1 MSFTSSHAIATVV
14 AASTLCLSPA
24 STSTLMQAL
33 PPSETGPT
41 TPPKAVTL
49 APGQPAPPIVIE
61 EWLKGPPVERFEPGT
76 IYVLEFWATWCGPCL
91 AGIGHLT
98 LLQREYASNG
108 VVVVGITSK
117 DSRNA
122 LPAVKEMV
130 SLRGN
135 GMAYSVAWDGS
146 TITYKRYISAARVGG
161 IPVSFVV
168 GKDGIIEFIGHPHAL
183 ELVLPKLVDG
193 TWNRDRDLAEVREA
207 ERLGKAMEDL
217 IRTKPAEAMT
227 RFTELARR
235 WPRYAEQFLGTR
247 SEIERGMGDTD
258 AWAKT
263 LDQMEARALSADDFL
278 SLRGLAA
285 RTLAH
290 RSAPGMADRC
300 LRVATAAVRLSGE
313 RDSLSLRLLA
323 KVHHDL
329 GNAAEAIR
337 VMTKAV
343 ERSDASMK
351 GRLQQE
357 LDAWTAE
364 AGSAPPTPATKPTS

>member
-1 MSFTSSHAIATVV
+1 MNSHAV
-14 AASTLCLSPA
+14 AMVLMASTLVLSSAPA
-24 STSTLMQAL
+24 SPPAVPVGQRTSA
-33 PPSETGPT
+33 
-41 TPPKAVTL
+41 PPKAVTL
-49 APGQPAPPIVIE
+49 APGQPAPPMVIE

-76 IYVLEFWATWCGPCL
+76 IYVLEFWATWCSPCL

-98 LLQREYASNG
+98 LLQREYASKG
-108 VVVVGITSK
+108 VVVIGVTSK
-117 DSRNA
+117 DARNPLA
-122 LPAVKEMV
+122 AVKEMV
-130 SLRGN
+130 SLRGE
-135 GMAYSVAWDGS
+135 GMAYAVAWDGS
-146 TITYKRYISAARVGG
+146 TTTHRRYINAAKLGG

-168 GKDGIIEFIGHPHAL
+168 GKDGLIEFIGHPNSL

-193 TWNRDRDLAEVREA
+193 TWNRERDLAEVREA

-217 IRTKPAEAMT
+217 IRSKPAEAMT
-227 RFTELARR
+227 AFTELARR

-247 SEIERGMGDTD
+247 SEIERGLGNND

-263 LDQMEARALSADDFL
+263 LDQIEARALAADDFL
-278 SLRGLAA
+278 ALRGLAA

-323 KVHHDL
+323 KIQHDR

-337 VMTKAV
+337 LMTKAV
-343 ERSDASMK
+343 ERSDATMK
-351 GRLQQE
+351 GRLQEE
-357 LDAWTAE
+357 LDAWIAE
-364 AGSAPPTPATKPTS
+364 AGAAPTVPATKPTS